1 MKDTKFLANFF
12 VKRVDDR
19 MDSVM
24 AVDSGYVK
32 GTGKT
37 VFSIDTSK
45 ALCNHKKVNYPYSME
60 KLMLLNATTDK
71 LISLIKKLPYGVPI
85 HIDEAIFIAY
95 KRDYNEDPVK
105 KLVKFIN
112 ICRKYRKPILLNT
125 PSFWDL
131 DKDIRNLCEFRA
143 TVVRRG
149 IACIRGRHPN
159 PEYED
164 QWIREESKKVIDKE
178 IGSDITDFNGVIRG
192 ISKCRNHL
200 FNIIY
205 PDLPK
210 KEYEKY
216 ERMSKREEGKQLIMD
231 EKRIYPLVKA
241 VSYYIL
247 SKCYVVGADGKY
259 KRVNTSIL
267 NREINLMV
275 SKSQYAQQFS
285 KFRTTRS
292 TWRNY
297 KKDWKDVLEEGE
309 GVSVSGYNNNN
320 NIPIEQSKEPGLPK
334 AIVSSQPE
342 ELGEPTEQ
350 DREEFIEEIA

>member
-37 VFSIDTSK
+37 VFSVITSK
-45 ALCNHKKVNYPYSME
+45 DLCNHPKVNYPYKME
-60 KLMLLNATTDK
+60 ELMLLNATTDK

-164 QWIREESKKVIDKE
+164 QWIREESKKIIDKE

-200 FNIIY
+200 FNIVY
-205 PDLPK
+205 PNLSE
-210 KEYEKY
+210 KEYNIY
-216 ERMSKREEGKQLIMD
+216 ELMSKREEGKQLILD
-231 EKRIYPLVKA
+231 EKRIYPLIKA
-241 VSYYIL
+241 LSYFVL
-247 SKCYVVGADGKY
+247 NNCFVPDHDNKY

-267 NREINLMV
+267 NSSINEMI
-275 SKSQYAQQFS
+275 SRSQYAQQFS

-297 KKDWKDVLEEGE
+297 KKDWKDVLEEGG

-320 NIPIEQSKEPGLPK
+320 NIPNTERIGKNPPK
-334 AIVSSQPE
+334 AKAFSQPE
-342 ELGEPTEQ
+342 PDGMPTEA
-350 DREEFIEEIA
+350 DREKFLEEIS